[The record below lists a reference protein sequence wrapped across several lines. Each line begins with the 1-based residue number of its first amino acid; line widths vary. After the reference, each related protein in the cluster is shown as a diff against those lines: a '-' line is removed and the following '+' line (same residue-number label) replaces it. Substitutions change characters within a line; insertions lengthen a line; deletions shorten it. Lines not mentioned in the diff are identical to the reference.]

1 MKGGVSVDVNV
12 ILGAVGSIGFPI
24 VACICCGWFIKY
36 LLDKNAEEMKSV
48 KEAINNNTLVI
59 QKLVDK
65 LDCDDGK

>member
-1 MKGGVSVDVNV
+1 MEFSTIIGAIGSV
-12 ILGAVGSIGFPI
+12 GFPI
-24 VACICCGWFIKY
+24 VGCIACGWFVRY

-65 LDCDDGK
+65 MDDDKKGD